1 MRINNVMFCF
11 AHLQSCH
18 NGWASNISIVVD
30 TGCTGIHHTKHP
42 IVYSLMGDL
51 KKNGTESGHSVRN
64 FKFVLQ
70 VNFMCYFEV
79 SMFKFVEQWRGQSEN
94 IYLFFYGRFTVAY
107 TQFLK
112 KNHTKL
118 VCFLGIYN
126 NGYQHYYDIPRYN
139 LIWLYTEKAFEVYLY
154 RQKWKNFIFL
164 MKNTCFSSWWRAK
177 VFISKIC
184 NNKITV

>member
-1 MRINNVMFCF
+1 
-11 AHLQSCH
+11 
-18 NGWASNISIVVD
+18 
-30 TGCTGIHHTKHP
+30 
-42 IVYSLMGDL
+42 MGDF

-154 RQKWKNFIFL
+154 RQKWENSIFL